1 MIRKIRREEYLKGYG
16 AMSDGERKDYLKR
29 VGEWL
34 ADGGRRLLEATERP
48 MAKAQNIVLLSARWK
63 EQEVAMFAEG
73 ARLLSALMDV
83 ADTWLP
89 TQLYAKSAYRAV
101 RNMVEVMGEILG
113 TPAAKPQ
120 GAVTATFPVGFP
132 TGTVAGGSLVI
143 TEGQKQRIVE
153 KYTKK
158 AMAEMAAKEEPA
170 EGTGKAT
177 QAVAAASIPATK
189 PDYGCKAVK
198 LVPVEECQSIPGLN
212 NHVYSAIPPRP
223 KHIDQYIHLLPEKTQ
238 ERAKQY
244 GPLKREIEAA
254 RENLRL
260 LMNDPHSSAADREK
274 WAKLAARNDEKI
286 AKINAE
292 LDREWEKVA
301 TTGRVVVDDL
311 GMAHLLPADGE
322 QTEKQE
328 AAEPAVTQQETQPEA
343 EKPEREAESQEPL
356 ALNPEPEKRKPGRPK
371 KQPEMSDEEKAKAAS
386 KREQNGTGSDSAER
400 EQARPEV
407 KRREYL
413 KKWLRDTRT
422 NPSDERRKQ
431 WTKNCKE
438 LLALGGEIT
447 DSIRKAGEYY
457 GVDMTKITTN
467 TK

>member
-34 ADGGRRLLEATERP
+34 ADEGRRLLEATERP

-101 RNMVEVMGEILG
+101 RNMTDLLGEVSG

-120 GAVTATFPVGFP
+120 GTVTAVSPVGKP

-158 AMAEMAAKEEPA
+158 AMAKMAAKEEPA
-170 EGTGKAT
+170 EGTSKAT
-177 QAVAAASIPATK
+177 QAVAAASIP
-189 PDYGCKAVK
+189 
-198 LVPVEECQSIPGLN
+198 
-212 NHVYSAIPPRP
+212 PRP
-223 KHIDQYIHLLPEKTQ
+223 KHIDQYVHLLPEKTQ

-254 RENLRL
+254 RENMRL

-301 TTGRVVVDDL
+301 ATGRVVVDDL
-311 GMAHLLPADGE
+311 GMAHLLPAEGE
-322 QTEKQE
+322 
-328 AAEPAVTQQETQPEA
+328 AEPAVAQQETQPEA
-343 EKPEREAESQEPL
+343 EKQGQDAESQEPL

-407 KRREYL
+407 KRLEYL

-457 GVDMTKITTN
+457 GVDLTKIN
-467 TK
+467 

>member
-1 MIRKIRREEYLKGYG
+1 MIRKIRRDEYLKGYG

-34 ADGGRRLLEATERP
+34 TDGGRRLLEATERP

-63 EQEVAMFAEG
+63 EQEVTMFAEG

-89 TQLYAKSAYRAV
+89 TQLYAKSAYRATRQIV
-101 RNMVEVMGEILG
+101 GVLSEVSGDNPKVFVIEK
-113 TPAAKPQ
+113 TPALLKAP
-120 GAVTATFPVGFP
+120 
-132 TGTVAGGSLVI
+132 VI
-143 TEGQKQRIVE
+143 TEEQKQRIVE

-158 AMAEMAAKEEPA
+158 AMAKMEAKEAADTSAGKPQ
-170 EGTGKAT
+170 GTVT
-177 QAVAAASIPATK
+177 QQELKPQTSNLKPQASGAVPT
-189 PDYGCKAVK
+189 
-198 LVPVEECQSIPGLN
+198 
-212 NHVYSAIPPRP
+212 RP
-223 KHIDQYIHLLPEKTQ
+223 KHIDQYVHLLPEKTQ

-254 RENLRL
+254 RENMRL

-301 TTGRVVVDDL
+301 ATGRVVVDDL

-322 QTEKQE
+322 
-328 AAEPAVTQQETQPEA
+328 AEPAVTQQETQPEA
-343 EKPEREAESQEPL
+343 EKQGQDAESQEPL
-356 ALNPEPEKRKPGRPK
+356 ALNPEPENRKAAAEKRAT
-371 KQPEMSDEEKAKAAS
+371 EKAEAK
-386 KREQNGTGSDSAER
+386 
-400 EQARPEV
+400 QAKDA

-438 LLALGGEIT
+438 LLALGGEMT

-457 GVDMTKITTN
+457 GVDMAKITTN